1 MTMKQKGKKRRFI
14 PNLITVINMFL
25 GFMGIV
31 MMIKGDPI
39 RGGWLILFAGLCD
52 VADGKLA
59 RMLGIPS
66 KFGMEFDSFA
76 DTVSFCAAPSLLIY
90 TVYVEGLPP
99 LFGGLI
105 AFTPLLFGTIRLARF
120 NIIQEDDPKSFFT
133 GLPTPVNA
141 IIIVSYMLF
150 NHQMFGDMGD
160 PRIALPMIVA
170 LGFMMVSPVRFS
182 KFPLLSFKKGKSNT
196 LQLIGVVVV
205 ITSAILWKGIVL
217 FPLMSFYIVWST
229 VKWMID
235 HDRFEEEV
243 TIQNND

>member
-1 MTMKQKGKKRRFI
+1 MKQKGKKRRFI

-25 GFMGIV
+25 GFMAIV

-66 KFGMEFDSFA
+66 KFGVEFDSFA

-243 TIQNND
+243 TIHNND

>member
-1 MTMKQKGKKRRFI
+1 MNMKQKGKKRRFI

-52 VADGKLA
+52 AADGKLA
-59 RMLGIPS
+59 RMLGIPT
-66 KFGMEFDSFA
+66 KFGVEFDSFA
-76 DTVSFCAAPSLLIY
+76 DTVSFCAAPSLLVY
-90 TVYVEGLPP
+90 TVYVEGLPL

-120 NIIQEDDPKSFFT
+120 NIMQEDDPKSFFT
-133 GLPTPVNA
+133 GLPTPINA

-150 NHQMFGDMGD
+150 NHQVFGEMGD
-160 PRIALPMIVA
+160 PRIALPMIVT
-170 LGFMMVSPVRFS
+170 LGFMMVSPVRFA

-196 LQLIGVVVV
+196 LQLIGVVLL

-217 FPLMSFYIVWST
+217 FPIVSFYVLWST

-235 HDRFEEEV
+235 HNRFEEEV
-243 TIQNND
+243 NIQK

>member
-1 MTMKQKGKKRRFI
+1 MKQKGKKRRFI

-52 VADGKLA
+52 AADGKLA
-59 RMLGIPS
+59 RMLGIPT
-66 KFGMEFDSFA
+66 KFGVEFDSFA
-76 DTVSFCAAPSLLIY
+76 DTVSFCAAPSLLVY
-90 TVYVEGLPP
+90 TVYVEGLPL

-120 NIIQEDDPKSFFT
+120 NIMQEDDPKSFFT
-133 GLPTPVNA
+133 GLPTPINA

-150 NHQMFGDMGD
+150 NHQVFGEMGD
-160 PRIALPMIVA
+160 PRIALPMIVT
-170 LGFMMVSPVRFS
+170 LGFMMVSPVRFA

-196 LQLIGVVVV
+196 LQLIGVVLL

-217 FPLMSFYIVWST
+217 FPIVSFYVLWST

-235 HDRFEEEV
+235 HNRFEEEV
-243 TIQNND
+243 NIQK

>member
-1 MTMKQKGKKRRFI
+1 MNMKQKGKKRRFI

-52 VADGKLA
+52 AADGKPA

-66 KFGMEFDSFA
+66 KFGVEFDSFA
-76 DTVSFCAAPSLLIY
+76 DTVSFCAAPSLLVY
-90 TVYVEGLPP
+90 TVYVEGLPL

-120 NIIQEDDPKSFFT
+120 NIMQEDDPKSFFT
-133 GLPTPVNA
+133 GLPTPINA

-150 NHQMFGDMGD
+150 NHQVFGEMGD
-160 PRIALPMIVA
+160 PRIALPMIVT
-170 LGFMMVSPVRFS
+170 LGFMMVSPVRFA

-196 LQLIGVVVV
+196 LQLIGVVLL

-217 FPLMSFYIVWST
+217 FPLMSFYVLWST

-235 HDRFEEEV
+235 HNRFEEEV
-243 TIQNND
+243 NIQK

>member
-1 MTMKQKGKKRRFI
+1 MNMKQKGKKRRFI

-52 VADGKLA
+52 AADGKLA
-59 RMLGIPS
+59 RMLGIPT
-66 KFGMEFDSFA
+66 KFGVEFDSFA
-76 DTVSFCAAPSLLIY
+76 DTVSFCAAPSLLVY
-90 TVYVEGLPP
+90 TVYVEGLPL

-120 NIIQEDDPKSFFT
+120 NITQEDDPKSFFT
-133 GLPTPVNA
+133 GLPTPINA

-150 NHQMFGDMGD
+150 NHQVFGEMGD
-160 PRIALPMIVA
+160 PRIALPMIVT
-170 LGFMMVSPVRFS
+170 LGFMMVSPVRFA

-196 LQLIGVVVV
+196 LQLIGVVLL

-217 FPLMSFYIVWST
+217 FPIVSFYVLWST

-235 HDRFEEEV
+235 HNRFEEEV
-243 TIQNND
+243 NIQK

>member
-1 MTMKQKGKKRRFI
+1 MNMKQKGKKRRFI

-52 VADGKLA
+52 AADGKLA
-59 RMLGIPS
+59 RMLGIPT
-66 KFGMEFDSFA
+66 KFGVEFDSFA
-76 DTVSFCAAPSLLIY
+76 DTVSFCAAPSLLVY
-90 TVYVEGLPP
+90 TVYVEGLPL

-120 NIIQEDDPKSFFT
+120 NIMQEDDPKSFFT
-133 GLPTPVNA
+133 GLPTPINA

-150 NHQMFGDMGD
+150 NHQVFGEMGD
-160 PRIALPMIVA
+160 PRIALPMIVT
-170 LGFMMVSPVRFS
+170 LGFMMVSPVRFA

-196 LQLIGVVVV
+196 LQLIGVVLL

-217 FPLMSFYIVWST
+217 FPLMSFYVLWST

-235 HDRFEEEV
+235 HNRFEEEV
-243 TIQNND
+243 NIQK

>member
-1 MTMKQKGKKRRFI
+1 MNKQKYKKRNFI
-14 PNLITVINMFL
+14 PNLITLLNMFL

-31 MMIKGDPI
+31 MMILGDPI

-66 KFGMEFDSFA
+66 RFGVEYDSFA
-76 DTVSFCAAPSLLIY
+76 DTISFCAAPSLLIY

-99 LFGGLI
+99 LLGGII
-105 AFTPLLFGTIRLARF
+105 AFTPLMFGTIRLAKF
-120 NIIQEDDPKSFFT
+120 NILQDEDPKSFFT

-141 IIIVSYMLF
+141 IVIVSYMLF
-150 NHQMFGDMGD
+150 NHQVFGEMGD

-170 LGFMMVSPVRFS
+170 LGFMMVSPIRFS
-182 KFPLLSFKKGKSNT
+182 KFPLLSFKKGKSNSMR
-196 LQLIGVVVV
+196 LLGVLV
-205 ITSAILWKGIVL
+205 IIVSAIIWRGIVL
-217 FPLMSFYIVWST
+217 FPLMTFYILWST

-235 HDRFEEEV
+235 HDRFEEEMPIV
-243 TIQNND
+243 K

>member
-1 MTMKQKGKKRRFI
+1 MKQKGKKRRFI

-52 VADGKLA
+52 AADGKLA
-59 RMLGIPS
+59 RMLGIPT
-66 KFGMEFDSFA
+66 KFGVEFDSFA
-76 DTVSFCAAPSLLIY
+76 DTISFCAAPSLLVY
-90 TVYVEGLPP
+90 TVYVEGLPL

-120 NIIQEDDPKSFFT
+120 NIMQEDDPKSFFT
-133 GLPTPVNA
+133 GLPTPINA

-150 NHQMFGDMGD
+150 NHQVFGEMGD
-160 PRIALPMIVA
+160 PRIALPMIVT
-170 LGFMMVSPVRFS
+170 LGFMMVSPVRFA

-196 LQLIGVVVV
+196 LQLIGVVLL

-217 FPLMSFYIVWST
+217 FPIMSFYVLWST

-235 HDRFEEEV
+235 HDRFEKEV
-243 TIQNND
+243 TIQK

>member
-1 MTMKQKGKKRRFI
+1 MKQKGKKRRFI

-52 VADGKLA
+52 AADGKLA
-59 RMLGIPS
+59 RMLGIPT
-66 KFGMEFDSFA
+66 KFGVEFDSFA
-76 DTVSFCAAPSLLIY
+76 DTVSFCAAPSLLVY
-90 TVYVEGLPP
+90 TVYVEGLPL

-120 NIIQEDDPKSFFT
+120 NILQEDNPKSFFT
-133 GLPTPVNA
+133 GLPTPINA

-150 NHQMFGDMGD
+150 NHQVFGEMGD
-160 PRIALPMIVA
+160 PRIALPMIVT
-170 LGFMMVSPVRFS
+170 LGFMMVSPVRFA

-196 LQLIGVVVV
+196 LQLIGVVVL
-205 ITSAILWKGIVL
+205 ITSAILWQGIVL
-217 FPLMSFYIVWST
+217 FPLMSFYVLWST

-235 HDRFEEEV
+235 HDRFEKEV
-243 TIQNND
+243 TIQK

>member
-1 MTMKQKGKKRRFI
+1 MNQKGKKRRFI

-25 GFMGIV
+25 GFMAIV

-66 KFGMEFDSFA
+66 KFGVEFDSFA

>member
-1 MTMKQKGKKRRFI
+1 MKQKGKKRRFI

-52 VADGKLA
+52 AADGKLA
-59 RMLGIPS
+59 RMLGIPT
-66 KFGMEFDSFA
+66 KFGVEFDSFA
-76 DTVSFCAAPSLLIY
+76 DTVSFCAAPSLLVY
-90 TVYVEGLPP
+90 TVYVEGLPL

-120 NIIQEDDPKSFFT
+120 NIMQEDDPKLFFT
-133 GLPTPVNA
+133 GLPTPINA

-150 NHQMFGDMGD
+150 NHQVFGEMGD
-160 PRIALPMIVA
+160 PRIALPMIVT
-170 LGFMMVSPVRFS
+170 LGFMMVSPVRFA

-196 LQLIGVVVV
+196 LQLIGVVLL

-217 FPLMSFYIVWST
+217 FPIMSFYVLWST

-235 HDRFEEEV
+235 HNRFEEEV
-243 TIQNND
+243 NIQK

>member
-1 MTMKQKGKKRRFI
+1 MKQKGKKRRFI

-52 VADGKLA
+52 AADGKLA
-59 RMLGIPS
+59 RMLGIPT
-66 KFGMEFDSFA
+66 KFGVEFDSFA
-76 DTVSFCAAPSLLIY
+76 DTVSFCAAPSLLVY
-90 TVYVEGLPP
+90 TVYVEGLPL

-120 NIIQEDDPKSFFT
+120 NITQEDDPKSFFT
-133 GLPTPVNA
+133 GLPTPINA

-150 NHQMFGDMGD
+150 NHQVFGEMGD
-160 PRIALPMIVA
+160 PRIALPMIVT
-170 LGFMMVSPVRFS
+170 LGFMMVSPVRFA

-196 LQLIGVVVV
+196 LQLIGVVLL

-217 FPLMSFYIVWST
+217 FPIMSFYVLWST

-235 HDRFEEEV
+235 HNRFEEEV
-243 TIQNND
+243 NIQK

>member
-1 MTMKQKGKKRRFI
+1 MNMKQKGKKRRFI

-52 VADGKLA
+52 AADGKLA
-59 RMLGIPS
+59 RMLGIPT
-66 KFGMEFDSFA
+66 KFGVEFDSFA
-76 DTVSFCAAPSLLIY
+76 DTVSFCAAPSLLVY
-90 TVYVEGLPP
+90 TVYVEGLPL

-120 NIIQEDDPKSFFT
+120 NIMQEDDPKSFFT
-133 GLPTPVNA
+133 GLPTPINA

-150 NHQMFGDMGD
+150 NHQVFGEMGD
-160 PRIALPMIVA
+160 PRIALPMIVT
-170 LGFMMVSPVRFS
+170 LGFMMVSPVRFA

-196 LQLIGVVVV
+196 LQLIGVVLL

-217 FPLMSFYIVWST
+217 FPLMSFYVLWST

-243 TIQNND
+243 TIQK

>member
-1 MTMKQKGKKRRFI
+1 M
-14 PNLITVINMFL
+14 NMFL

-66 KFGMEFDSFA
+66 KFGVEFDSFA

-120 NIIQEDDPKSFFT
+120 NIIQDDDPKSFFT

-141 IIIVSYMLF
+141 ILIVSYMLF

-160 PRIALPMIVA
+160 PRIALTMTVT
-170 LGFMMVSPVRFS
+170 LGFMMISPVRFS

-196 LQLIGVVVV
+196 LQLIGVVLL
-205 ITSAILWKGIVL
+205 ITSAILWRGIIL
-217 FPLMSFYIVWST
+217 FPLMAFLCSLEHSE
-229 VKWMID
+229 MD
-235 HDRFEEEV
+235 DRPR
-243 TIQNND
+243 

>member
-1 MTMKQKGKKRRFI
+1 MKTKGKKRRFV

-31 MMIKGDPI
+31 MMIKGDPV

-66 KFGMEFDSFA
+66 KFGVEFDSFA

-90 TVYVEGLPP
+90 TVYVDGLPP
-99 LFGGLI
+99 LLGGLI
-105 AFTPLLFGTIRLARF
+105 AFTPLLFGTIRLAKF
-120 NIIQEDDPKSFFT
+120 NILQEDDPKSFFI

-141 IIIVSYMLF
+141 IVIVSFMLF
-150 NHQMFGDMGD
+150 NYQVWGEMGD
-160 PRIALPMIVA
+160 PRIALTMVVA

-182 KFPLLSFKKGKSNT
+182 KFPLLSFKRGRSNS
-196 LQLIGVVVV
+196 LRLVGVLLLVA
-205 ITSAILWKGIVL
+205 SAIMWRGIIL
-217 FPLMSFYIVWST
+217 FPLMAFYILWST
-229 VKWMID
+229 LKWMLD
-235 HDRFEEEV
+235 HDRFEEELS
-243 TIQNND
+243 TEK

>member
-1 MTMKQKGKKRRFI
+1 MKQKGKKRRFI

-52 VADGKLA
+52 AADGKLA
-59 RMLGIPS
+59 RMLGIPT
-66 KFGMEFDSFA
+66 KFGVEFDSFA
-76 DTVSFCAAPSLLIY
+76 DTVSFCAAPSLLVY
-90 TVYVEGLPP
+90 TVYVEGLPL

-120 NIIQEDDPKSFFT
+120 NIAQEDDPKSFFT
-133 GLPTPVNA
+133 GLPTPINA

-150 NHQMFGDMGD
+150 NHQVFGEMGD
-160 PRIALPMIVA
+160 PRIALPMIVT
-170 LGFMMVSPVRFS
+170 LGFMMVSPVRFA

-196 LQLIGVVVV
+196 LQLIGVVLL

-217 FPLMSFYIVWST
+217 FPIVSFYVLWST

-235 HDRFEEEV
+235 HNRFEEEV
-243 TIQNND
+243 NIQK

>member
-1 MTMKQKGKKRRFI
+1 MKQKGKKRRFI

-52 VADGKLA
+52 AADGKLA
-59 RMLGIPS
+59 RMLGIPT
-66 KFGMEFDSFA
+66 KFGVEFDSFA
-76 DTVSFCAAPSLLIY
+76 DTVSFCAAPSLLVY
-90 TVYVEGLPP
+90 TVYVEGLPL

-120 NIIQEDDPKSFFT
+120 NIMQEDDPKSFFT
-133 GLPTPVNA
+133 GLPTPINA

-150 NHQMFGDMGD
+150 NHQVFGEMGD
-160 PRIALPMIVA
+160 PRIALPMIVT
-170 LGFMMVSPVRFS
+170 LGFMMVSPVRFA

-196 LQLIGVVVV
+196 LQLIGVVLL

-217 FPLMSFYIVWST
+217 FPIVSFYVLWST

-235 HDRFEEEV
+235 HDRFEKEV
-243 TIQNND
+243 TIQK

>member
-1 MTMKQKGKKRRFI
+1 MNMKQKGKKRRFI

-52 VADGKLA
+52 AADGKLA
-59 RMLGIPS
+59 RMLGIPT
-66 KFGMEFDSFA
+66 KFGVEFDSFA
-76 DTVSFCAAPSLLIY
+76 DTISFCAAPSLLVY
-90 TVYVEGLPP
+90 TVYVEGLPL

-120 NIIQEDDPKSFFT
+120 NIMQEDDPKSFFT
-133 GLPTPVNA
+133 GLPTPINA

-150 NHQMFGDMGD
+150 NHQVFGEMGD
-160 PRIALPMIVA
+160 PRIALPMIVT
-170 LGFMMVSPVRFS
+170 LGFMMVSPVRFA

-196 LQLIGVVVV
+196 LQLIGVVLL

-217 FPLMSFYIVWST
+217 FPIMSFYVLWST

-235 HDRFEEEV
+235 HNRFEEEV
-243 TIQNND
+243 NIQK

>member
-1 MTMKQKGKKRRFI
+1 MKQKGKKRRFI

-52 VADGKLA
+52 AADGKLA
-59 RMLGIPS
+59 RMLGIS
-66 KFGMEFDSFA
+66 TKFGVEFDSFA
-76 DTVSFCAAPSLLIY
+76 DTVSFCAAPSLLVY
-90 TVYVEGLPP
+90 TVYVEGLPL

-120 NIIQEDDPKSFFT
+120 NIMQEDDPKSFFT
-133 GLPTPVNA
+133 GLPTPINA

-150 NHQMFGDMGD
+150 NHQVFGEMGD
-160 PRIALPMIVA
+160 PRIALPMIVT
-170 LGFMMVSPVRFS
+170 LGFMMVSPVRFA

-196 LQLIGVVVV
+196 LQLIGVVLL

-217 FPLMSFYIVWST
+217 FPLMSFYVLWST

-243 TIQNND
+243 TIQK

>member
-1 MTMKQKGKKRRFI
+1 MNQKGKKRRFI

-66 KFGMEFDSFA
+66 KFGVEFDSFA

-235 HDRFEEEV
+235 RDRFEEEV
-243 TIQNND
+243 TIHNND

>member
-1 MTMKQKGKKRRFI
+1 MKQKGKKRRFI

-39 RGGWLILFAGLCD
+39 RGGWLLLFAGLCD
-52 VADGKLA
+52 AADGKLA
-59 RMLGIPS
+59 RMLGIPT
-66 KFGMEFDSFA
+66 KFGVEFDSFA
-76 DTVSFCAAPSLLIY
+76 DTVSFCAAPSLLVY
-90 TVYVEGLPP
+90 TVYVEGLPL

-120 NIIQEDDPKSFFT
+120 NIMQEDDPKLFFT
-133 GLPTPVNA
+133 GLPTPINA

-150 NHQMFGDMGD
+150 NHQVFGEMGD
-160 PRIALPMIVA
+160 PRIALPMIVT
-170 LGFMMVSPVRFS
+170 LGFMMVSPVRFA

-196 LQLIGVVVV
+196 LQLIGVVLL

-217 FPLMSFYIVWST
+217 FPIVSFYVLWST

-235 HDRFEEEV
+235 HDRFEKEV
-243 TIQNND
+243 TIQK

>member
-1 MTMKQKGKKRRFI
+1 MKQKGKKRRFI

-52 VADGKLA
+52 AADGKLA

-66 KFGMEFDSFA
+66 KFGVEFDSFA
-76 DTVSFCAAPSLLIY
+76 DTVSFCAAPSLLVY
-90 TVYVEGLPP
+90 TVYVEGLPL

-105 AFTPLLFGTIRLARF
+105 AFTPLLFGTIRLAQF
-120 NIIQEDDPKSFFT
+120 NIMQEDDPKSFFT
-133 GLPTPVNA
+133 GLPTPINA

-150 NHQMFGDMGD
+150 NHQVFGEMGD
-160 PRIALPMIVA
+160 PRIALPMIVT
-170 LGFMMVSPVRFS
+170 LGFMMVSPVRFA

-196 LQLIGVVVV
+196 LQLIGVVLL

-217 FPLMSFYIVWST
+217 FPLMSFYVLWST

-243 TIQNND
+243 TIQK

>member
-1 MTMKQKGKKRRFI
+1 MKQKGKKRRFI

-52 VADGKLA
+52 AADGKLA
-59 RMLGIPS
+59 RMLGIPT
-66 KFGMEFDSFA
+66 KFGVEFDSFA
-76 DTVSFCAAPSLLIY
+76 DTISFCAAPSLLVY
-90 TVYVEGLPP
+90 TVYVEGLPL

-120 NIIQEDDPKSFFT
+120 NIMQEDDPKSFFT
-133 GLPTPVNA
+133 GLPTPINA

-150 NHQMFGDMGD
+150 NHQVFGEMGD
-160 PRIALPMIVA
+160 PRIALPMIVT
-170 LGFMMVSPVRFS
+170 LGFMMVSPVRFA

-196 LQLIGVVVV
+196 LQLIGVVLL

-217 FPLMSFYIVWST
+217 FPIMSFYVLWST

-235 HDRFEEEV
+235 HNRFEEEV
-243 TIQNND
+243 NIQK

>member
-1 MTMKQKGKKRRFI
+1 MKQKGKKRRFI

-52 VADGKLA
+52 AADGKLA
-59 RMLGIPS
+59 RMLGIPT
-66 KFGMEFDSFA
+66 KFGVEFDSFA
-76 DTVSFCAAPSLLIY
+76 DTVSFCAAPSLLVY
-90 TVYVEGLPP
+90 TVYVEGLPL

-120 NIIQEDDPKSFFT
+120 NIMQEDDPKSFFT
-133 GLPTPVNA
+133 GLPTPINA

-150 NHQMFGDMGD
+150 NHQVFGEMGD
-160 PRIALPMIVA
+160 PRIALPMIVT
-170 LGFMMVSPVRFS
+170 LGFMMVSPVRFA

-196 LQLIGVVVV
+196 LQLIGVVLL
-205 ITSAILWKGIVL
+205 ITSAILWIGIVL
-217 FPLMSFYIVWST
+217 FPILSFYVLWST

-235 HDRFEEEV
+235 HNRFEEEV
-243 TIQNND
+243 NIQK

>member
-1 MTMKQKGKKRRFI
+1 MNQKGKKRRFI

-25 GFMGIV
+25 GFMAIV

-66 KFGMEFDSFA
+66 KFGVEFDSFA

-243 TIQNND
+243 TIHNND

>member
-1 MTMKQKGKKRRFI
+1 MKMKQKGKKRRFI

-39 RGGWLILFAGLCD
+39 WGGWLILFAGLCD

-66 KFGMEFDSFA
+66 KFGVEFDSFA

-205 ITSAILWKGIVL
+205 IASAILWRGIVL

-235 HDRFEEEV
+235 HDRFEEEALS
-243 TIQNND
+243 NND

>member
-1 MTMKQKGKKRRFI
+1 MKQKGKKRRFI

-66 KFGMEFDSFA
+66 KFGVEFDSFA

-235 HDRFEEEV
+235 RDRFEEEV
-243 TIQNND
+243 TIHNND

>member
-1 MTMKQKGKKRRFI
+1 MKQKGKKRRFI

-52 VADGKLA
+52 AADGKLA
-59 RMLGIPS
+59 RMLGIPT
-66 KFGMEFDSFA
+66 KFGVEFDSFA
-76 DTVSFCAAPSLLIY
+76 DTVSFCAAPSLLVY
-90 TVYVEGLPP
+90 TVYVEGLPL

-120 NIIQEDDPKSFFT
+120 NIMQEDDPKSFFT
-133 GLPTPVNA
+133 GLPTPINA

-150 NHQMFGDMGD
+150 NHQVFGEMGD
-160 PRIALPMIVA
+160 PRIALPMIVT
-170 LGFMMVSPVRFS
+170 LGFMMVSPVRFA

-196 LQLIGVVVV
+196 LQLIGVVLL

-217 FPLMSFYIVWST
+217 FPIMSFYVLWST

-235 HDRFEEEV
+235 HDRFEKEV
-243 TIQNND
+243 TIQK